1 LQTLRYRMSNKRK
14 RCAYV
19 NPYDSASSSSPQ
31 LQYSLGHHLPLLCTQ
46 LQSVAQAYAQTLP
59 SRLCRSAKQ
68 VSKAGQHSRSAQQVS
83 TAGQQSRSAQQVS
96 KAGQHSRSAQQVS
109 KAGQQSRSAQQV
121 SKAGQHSRSAKQ
133 VISSVLWCC
142 SPVSCCRRGPSSDPS
157 LAMDR
162 AIRGSPPSSM
172 CHPVAITGSTYL
184 HGHDW

>member
-1 LQTLRYRMSNKRK
+1 MYAALFCHVQQSCRVHYWRDIGRVTLQTLRYRMSNKRK
-14 RCAYV
+14 RCAYMIQQAAAALNCNTPWV
-19 NPYDSASSSSPQ
+19 ITCLCYAHNCKALHRHMHRHSPVGFAGQ
-31 LQYSLGHHLPLLCTQ
+31 
-46 LQSVAQAYAQTLP
+46 QS
-59 SRLCRSAKQ
+59 RSAKQ
-68 VSKAGQHSRSAQQVS
+68 VSTAGQHSRSA
-83 TAGQQSRSAQQVS
+83 
-96 KAGQHSRSAQQVS
+96 K
-109 KAGQQSRSAQQV
+109 QV

-133 VISSVLWCC
+133 VISSVFWCC